1 MSSKE
6 QRIEHWTR
14 LIGDQQS
21 SGLSMAAWC
30 RTQTIPF
37 STFDYWRR
45 QIFPVPSAKNVARSP
60 KNHPSPEWL
69 SVSLSGGPSVI
80 SASGNSTPDMLCLR
94 VGKVSVDVVPGFNST
109 LLADVLCVLESRC

>member
-1 MSSKE
+1 MSSTE

-14 LIGDQQS
+14 LLTDQQS

-30 RTQTIPF
+30 RNQTIPF

-45 QIFPVPSAKNVARSP
+45 QILPVPSAKKVTRSP

-69 SVSLSGGPSVI
+69 SVSLAGGSSVT
-80 SASGNSTPDMLCLR
+80 SASGNLTPDTLSLR
-94 VGKVSVDVVPGFNST
+94 VGKVTVDVVPGFNSA
-109 LLADVLCVLESRC
+109 LLADVLCVLEARC